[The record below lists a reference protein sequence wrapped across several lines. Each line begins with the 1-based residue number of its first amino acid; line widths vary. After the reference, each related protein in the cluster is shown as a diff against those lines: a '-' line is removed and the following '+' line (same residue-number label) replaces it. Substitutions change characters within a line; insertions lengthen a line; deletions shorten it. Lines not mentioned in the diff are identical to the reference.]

1 MYFVWLTSKKASHNY
16 YIKRVGL
23 AKIGLLNVN
32 YVFLFQDYF
41 VSSRVDL
48 TNSMIEN

>member
-1 MYFVWLTSKKASHNY
+1 MYFVWLTSKKAIHNY
-16 YIKRVGL
+16 YKGVGL

-32 YVFLFQDYF
+32 CVFLFQDFF